1 MNRNGGLPLHA
12 GNGRTSGYPSAL
24 GSLIKLKPR
33 RLAFLIGFAILTLLT
48 LNRLFSSSES
58 NHVEV
63 DRAEQARSDAEREAA
78 VQKILQTRKSAF
90 SFSDFTEE
98 GLVLP
103 ENDHL
108 LPATAILLGWKRLDG
123 LRLIVNY
130 LARYPYIKQ
139 IIVWNNNLEERL
151 TDADFHFDSQYG
163 TPPELMINNSGE
175 NLHDLAKYMSCSL
188 AKYEHCYFQDD
199 DWLNTHMDS
208 LYSNF
213 LNSPSLIHTTTL
225 PMINIEHRRW
235 SFTNEEIKMHAGF
248 AWMGTGSFLPRN
260 KAQRLLEQAASGN
273 LAKDRTRVVDM
284 YFSIWTNQ
292 YPYQLINGLTPLDQ
306 KNGWSTEGVSD
317 HWAIVFRNM
326 ITCKH
331 TARPSSHSMQLDISC
346 PSSTALPKGFHNVKI
361 QFNANLDKPIE
372 VCGMEVDGMQV

>member
-24 GSLIKLKPR
+24 GSLTKLKPR

-48 LNRLFSSSES
+48 LNRIFSSSES

-63 DRAEQARSDAEREAA
+63 DRAEQARSEAEREAA

-139 IIVWNNNLEERL
+139 IIVWNNNLEVRL

-235 SFTNEEIKMHAGF
+235 SFTNEGKHDILARRDSKLILIIFVHVLDRNQNACWIRMDGHRIVLASQQGS
-248 AWMGTGSFLPRN
+248 AVIGTGS
-260 KAQRLLEQAASGN
+260 QR
-273 LAKDRTRVVDM
+273 
-284 YFSIWTNQ
+284 
-292 YPYQLINGLTPLDQ
+292 QLGQGSHQSRRYVFFDLDQ
-306 KNGWSTEGVSD
+306 PIPIPA
-317 HWAIVFRNM
+317 HQ
-326 ITCKH
+326 
-331 TARPSSHSMQLDISC
+331 RPDTLG
-346 PSSTALPKGFHNVKI
+346 PK
-361 QFNANLDKPIE
+361 E
-372 VCGMEVDGMQV
+372 WMEH